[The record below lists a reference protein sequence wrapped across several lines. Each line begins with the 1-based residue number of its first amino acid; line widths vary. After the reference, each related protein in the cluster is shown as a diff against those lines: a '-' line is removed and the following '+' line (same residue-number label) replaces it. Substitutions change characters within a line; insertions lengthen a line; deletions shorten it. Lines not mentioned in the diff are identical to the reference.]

1 MVTPGQIEDAIRAA
15 AALMSAV
22 AAGNRDDAE
31 ALAGP
36 GPSWCLAIW
45 LSTTLKSGGADPIAF
60 AGVIIA
66 DSVAYEA
73 GQDPP

>member
-1 MVTPGQIEDAIRAA
+1 
-15 AALMSAV
+15 MSAI
-22 AAGNRDDAE
+22 AAGNPDDAE
-31 ALAGP
+31 ALLEP

-60 AGVIIA
+60 AGVIIS

-73 GQDPP
+73 SQDPP